1 MYMLLFIIAFII
13 GLFVTSISTFV
24 NAKIS
29 SKPRKIVVNNNRG
42 ITVYDR
48 FYSNVSKQF
57 IENNIN

>member
-1 MYMLLFIIAFII
+1 MLLFIIAFII
-13 GLFVTSISTFV
+13 GLFGTSISTFV